1 MDYTML
7 ITTNEKRGCLTSARL
22 LFEVLGNPLQETDRV
37 NTHAGEYSTPVKCA
51 SEDMVSPRS
60 TLRRVYTTPR
70 GVTSAFVFACNS
82 KVPKFRTVKN
92 KASVT
97 PFNM

>member
-1 MDYTML
+1 ML
-7 ITTNEKRGCLTSARL
+7 NCCLFAIRGLRKPM
-22 LFEVLGNPLQETDRV
+22 VVTDRV

-70 GVTSAFVFACNS
+70 GVTSAFALTTIQKFLS
-82 KVPKFRTVKN
+82 FEQPKTKR
-92 KASVT
+92 
-97 PFNM
+97 